1 MPRLSKHAAAPR
13 RVYSSWADE
22 NKENIDPRD
31 GKDGGDGP
39 TKRGAGATP
48 KKKSAA
54 LALKPHKKFTTP
66 LRLRSG
72 SPAAP
77 PPAGSPRSVL
87 DAGAAASAK
96 PRPRSFD
103 DAPEDDEQPAA
114 LPFAIFDD
122 EARDAAAPALLV
134 R

>member
-48 KKKSAA
+48 KKKPSA
-54 LALKPHKKFTTP
+54 LALKPRGSP

>member
-31 GKDGGDGP
+31 GKDGGDG

-48 KKKSAA
+48 KKKPAA
-54 LALKPHKKFTTP
+54 LALKPRTP

>member
-1 MPRLSKHAAAPR
+1 MPRLSKHTTAPR

-48 KKKSAA
+48 KKKPAA
-54 LALKPHKKFTTP
+54 LALKPQTKTP

-96 PRPRSFD
+96 PQSFD

>member
-31 GKDGGDGP
+31 GKGADGP

-48 KKKSAA
+48 KKKPAA
-54 LALKPHKKFTTP
+54 LALKPRSP

-122 EARDAAAPALLV
+122 EARDATAPALLV

>member
-1 MPRLSKHAAAPR
+1 MRACVA
-13 RVYSSWADE
+13 SSV
-22 NKENIDPRD
+22 
-31 GKDGGDGP
+31 
-39 TKRGAGATP
+39 AGTRTLL
-48 KKKSAA
+48 KKPAA
-54 LALKPHKKFTTP
+54 LALKPRNETP

-96 PRPRSFD
+96 PQSFD

>member
-31 GKDGGDGP
+31 GKDGGDGT

-48 KKKSAA
+48 KKKPAA
-54 LALKPHKKFTTP
+54 LALKPRSP

-87 DAGAAASAK
+87 DADAAASAK

-122 EARDAAAPALLV
+122 EARDATAPALLV